1 MTMLNCWCILES
13 NIERLCSAGNM
24 IYIQHYNSYVGGI
37 TISSDGNAL
46 TGLWFD
52 GQKYYAGNIDD
63 EIEEK
68 DHPVFAQDRQ
78 WLDIYFSRHDPGFTP
93 VLTLDSTPFRMAV
106 WRILLTIP
114 FGKTMTYGE
123 IAARIAE
130 LKGIRRMSAQAVGS
144 AVGHNPISLIIPC
157 HRVVGADGS
166 MTGYAGGIDRK
177 IKLLEMERSACVGT
191 MLHLFRE

>member
-68 DHPVFAQDRQ
+68 DLPVFAQARQ

-93 VLTLDSTPFRMAV
+93 ALTLDSTPFRMAV

-177 IKLLEMERSACVGT
+177 IKLLEMERSACVWT
-191 MLHLFRE
+191 VPHLFR

>member
-1 MTMLNCWCILES
+1 
-13 NIERLCSAGNM
+13 M

-68 DHPVFAQDRQ
+68 DLPVFAQARQ
-78 WLDIYFSRHDPGFTP
+78 WLDVYFSRHDPGFTP
-93 VLTLDSTPFRMAV
+93 ALTLDSTPFRMAV

-130 LKGIRRMSAQAVGS
+130 LKGIRRMPA
-144 AVGHNPISLIIPC
+144 
-157 HRVVGADGS
+157 
-166 MTGYAGGIDRK
+166 
-177 IKLLEMERSACVGT
+177 
-191 MLHLFRE
+191 

>member
-1 MTMLNCWCILES
+1 
-13 NIERLCSAGNM
+13 M

-68 DHPVFAQDRQ
+68 DLPVFAQARQ
-78 WLDIYFSRHDPGFTP
+78 WLDVYFSSHDPGFTP
-93 VLTLDSTPFRMAV
+93 ALTLDSTPFRMAV

-191 MLHLFRE
+191 MLHLFPE

>member
-1 MTMLNCWCILES
+1 
-13 NIERLCSAGNM
+13 M

-68 DHPVFAQDRQ
+68 DFPVFAQARQ

-93 VLTLDSTPFRMAV
+93 ALTLDSTPFRMDV

-130 LKGIRRMSAQAVGS
+130 LKGIRRLSAQAVGS